1 MNLERITD
9 PSHPLYKRA
18 LELYQMSFPPHE
30 QREALSQAAILRDD
44 AYHFNLIY
52 DEDTFVG
59 LVLCWETTDFI
70 YVEHFCILPEMRNR
84 QYGRRVLSLLKERQK
99 TIILEIDPPI
109 DEIAVRRKGFYERCG
124 FVENPYPHIHPP
136 YHRGNKGHELVV
148 MSSPEAI
155 SQAQYDA
162 FGAYLQEQIM
172 NNAFE

>member
-1 MNLERITD
+1 MNLERIAY

-30 QREALSQAAILRDD
+30 QREALSQVAILRDD
-44 AYHFNLIY
+44 TYHFNLIY
-52 DEDTFVG
+52 DEGTFVG
-59 LVLCWETTDFI
+59 LILCWETPDFI

-84 QYGRRVLSLLKERQK
+84 QYGQRVLSLLKERQK

-109 DEIAVRRKGFYERCG
+109 DAIAVRRKGFYERCG

-148 MSSPEAI
+148 MSSPAAI
-155 SQAQYDA
+155 SQAQYDS
-162 FGAYLQEQIM
+162 FSAYLQEQIM